1 MGDWIRL
8 RKIIMER
15 FREIFTGLERAH
27 GCTYVDKKGV
37 DGLKVKGKSFVKT
50 ETVTEKH
57 WEDHLKGIEPS
68 LGIIPINENN
78 ECRWGCIDIDVY
90 AEFNH
95 KKLINKIKS
104 MNLPLMV
111 FNSKSG
117 GAHVFLFTKDF
128 VPAKLMR
135 DRLISI
141 SAVLGHGGAEVFP
154 KQIELKSKDDTG
166 NFLNLPYF
174 NHENTVRYCFKSSGE
189 AVTLPQF
196 LQDIVDITPEQL
208 QNLII
213 KRPES
218 EYDDGPPCLE
228 SLTKEKLDDGRD
240 RVMFQYRVYAKK
252 KWPESWADKLDI
264 FNHKHFVNPYRH
276 DEITKF
282 RKDNK
287 EYGFKCTEEPMC
299 NHCDKL
305 LCKTRKF
312 GIGTQSMFPPLKD
325 LQVVKT
331 EPPIYRLNVDGER
344 IELKAEDLQ
353 EQRLFIRA
361 CMNQI
366 YTKPPKIKPKDFD
379 EMINLLMMNKEEVEA
394 PAGSSMIEQLK
405 QHVENYCLGRAT
417 SGATREDLEAG
428 NVWNYQ
434 AHHHF
439 VFTNFFYQYLAR
451 HKWPEKP
458 QFTLYVLR
466 EHCGYDTNYR
476 VALPKK
482 KISVI
487 RLPEFEK
494 ESFKPK
500 DRVFKQEDAF

>member
-1 MGDWIRL
+1 
-8 RKIIMER
+8 MER

-50 ETVTEKH
+50 ESVTEKH
-57 WEDHLKGIEPS
+57 WEDHLNGIEPS

-104 MNLPLMV
+104 MDLPLMV

-174 NHENTVRYCFKSSGE
+174 NHKNTVRYCFNSSGE

-196 LQDIVDITPEQL
+196 LQNIVEITPEQL
-208 QNLII
+208 QNLVI
-213 KRPES
+213 KRPKS

-240 RVMFQYRVYAKK
+240 RVMFQFRVYAKK

-264 FNHKHFVNPYRH
+264 FNHKHFLDPYRH

-287 EYGFKCTEEPMC
+287 EYGFKCT
-299 NHCDKL
+299 
-305 LCKTRKF
+305 
-312 GIGTQSMFPPLKD
+312 
-325 LQVVKT
+325 
-331 EPPIYRLNVDGER
+331 
-344 IELKAEDLQ
+344 
-353 EQRLFIRA
+353 
-361 CMNQI
+361 
-366 YTKPPKIKPKDFD
+366 
-379 EMINLLMMNKEEVEA
+379 
-394 PAGSSMIEQLK
+394 
-405 QHVENYCLGRAT
+405 
-417 SGATREDLEAG
+417 
-428 NVWNYQ
+428 
-434 AHHHF
+434 
-439 VFTNFFYQYLAR
+439 
-451 HKWPEKP
+451 
-458 QFTLYVLR
+458 
-466 EHCGYDTNYR
+466 
-476 VALPKK
+476 
-482 KISVI
+482 
-487 RLPEFEK
+487 
-494 ESFKPK
+494 
-500 DRVFKQEDAF
+500 